1 MVGKIR
7 GFKKV
12 VKLEVLGKIFV
23 WMDYS
28 TAYVGFE
35 QKDFSLMFYKKVW
48 VSLYFKIGT
57 V

>member
-7 GFKKV
+7 GLKKV